1 MADIQKYLDPLLCKI
16 PADGVYELHCQQI
29 TFGKSICTK
38 RQPNCGACPF
48 TGECKYFQSLVSRAK
63 GALPE
68 YSQQQE
74 RGQTDMDG
82 RPRHTLIIRPG
93 TKQMHQYQIEMGKGT
108 ERHCNEPIIQEPE
121 TPPYEDLGAQRP
133 IIQEPETPPHED
145 LGAQSD
151 EEFEQEYEDGD
162 DDHIEDEMIDLRP
175 TQQTENGAT
184 GQEHGKEIISIHSS
198 VPSTPMIKRYRLRTE
213 YTAYK
218 IRDGHE
224 ILDRFEFDPRVPD
237 DQIPYLLIIRSLLDE
252 YNVTAT
258 ILIPCRTANGGV
270 FPLDGTYYQN
280 NEVFADHS
288 SSRSP
293 IKIKREI
300 IDIYS
305 QCTVYFGTSIH
316 SVTKDQTLQGIHQFY
331 HKGYICNREFDRSTR
346 RSKVL
351 SAQIHATNGKG
362 TGRKRSMTSYVVE
375 AR

>member
-1 MADIQKYLDPLLCKI
+1 
-16 PADGVYELHCQQI
+16 
-29 TFGKSICTK
+29 
-38 RQPNCGACPF
+38 
-48 TGECKYFQSLVSRAK
+48 
-63 GALPE
+63 
-68 YSQQQE
+68 
-74 RGQTDMDG
+74 MDG

-121 TPPYEDLGAQRP
+121 TPPYEDLGAQRPIIQEPETPPHEDLGAQRP

-224 ILDRFEFDPRVPD
+224 ILDRV
-237 DQIPYLLIIRSLLDE
+237 
-252 YNVTAT
+252 
-258 ILIPCRTANGGV
+258 
-270 FPLDGTYYQN
+270 
-280 NEVFADHS
+280 S
-288 SSRSP
+288 S
-293 IKIKREI
+293 
-300 IDIYS
+300 
-305 QCTVYFGTSIH
+305 
-316 SVTKDQTLQGIHQFY
+316 
-331 HKGYICNREFDRSTR
+331 
-346 RSKVL
+346 
-351 SAQIHATNGKG
+351 
-362 TGRKRSMTSYVVE
+362 
-375 AR
+375 